1 MDALIVA
8 VLSVPIIIAVIAFGM
23 SFVLTDRIR

>member
-1 MDALIVA
+1 MDALLVA

-23 SFVLTDRIR
+23 SFILSDRLH